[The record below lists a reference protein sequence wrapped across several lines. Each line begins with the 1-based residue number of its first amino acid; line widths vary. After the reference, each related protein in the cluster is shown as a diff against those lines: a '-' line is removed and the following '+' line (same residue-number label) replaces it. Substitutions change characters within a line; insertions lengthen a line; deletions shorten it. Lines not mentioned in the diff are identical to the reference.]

1 MASQQ
6 FIPSSQIPSRT
17 LSPQQFLDLLEILRE
32 LDLDL
37 HFASGVPDAGM
48 LKIAFP
54 ISCARAFLRAHEALE
69 DARTERAEPVSS
81 VRTTF
86 TDPVGELLNPDLAF
100 STTTEL
106 TAWIDAVEHYVAGY
120 LERTRL

>member
-1 MASQQ
+1 MAVQQ
-6 FIPSSQIPSRT
+6 CIPASLPRI

-37 HFASGVPDAGM
+37 HFASGVPAGGM

-54 ISCARAFLRAHEALE
+54 LSCARAFLRAHEALE
-69 DARTERAEPVSS
+69 EARTEKPKPVS
-81 VRTTF
+81 
-86 TDPVGELLNPDLAF
+86 PVKTAFAGPGGELFNSDLAF

-106 TAWIDAVEHYVAGY
+106 SAWIDAVENYVDGY

>member
-1 MASQQ
+1 MAVQQ
-6 FIPSSQIPSRT
+6 CIPYPRI

-37 HFASGVPDAGM
+37 HFASGVPDGGM

-69 DARTERAEPVSS
+69 DAKTEKSGRVSPIT
-81 VRTTF
+81 TTF
-86 TDPVGELLNPDLAF
+86 ANPGGDLFNPDLAF

-106 TAWIDAVEHYVAGY
+106 SAWIDAVEHYVDGY
-120 LERTRL
+120 LERIRL

>member
-1 MASQQ
+1 MANQQ
-6 FIPSSQIPSRT
+6 SIPHSRI

-37 HFASGVPDAGM
+37 HFASGVPDGGM

-54 ISCARAFLRAHEALE
+54 ISCARAFLRAHAAIE
-69 DARTERAEPVSS
+69 DARTERVKPVSP
-81 VRTTF
+81 VKTTLADF
-86 TDPVGELLNPDLAF
+86 GGELLNPDLAF

-106 TAWIDAVEHYVAGY
+106 TAWIDAVEHYVEGY
-120 LERTRL
+120 VERTRP